1 MNYEQ
6 AQKRLENRKSE
17 MTTSTAILAIVIGVV
32 LEVVAFANRRFY
44 ASKGYGGATDKQIPR
59 WAGRLLF
66 AVGGALFIIAGA
78 IHLLG
83 P

>member
-1 MNYEQ
+1 
-6 AQKRLENRKSE
+6 
-17 MTTSTAILAIVIGVV
+17 MTTGTAILAIVVGIV
-32 LEVVAFANRRFY
+32 LEVLALVNKRFY

-66 AVGGALFIIAGA
+66 AVVGALFIIAGA
-78 IHLLG
+78 IHLLA